1 MLSLAF
7 VSVCRQFS
15 GGQAIDKNIRVNHRI
30 RAKEIRVIDDNNEQ
44 LGILTP
50 QAALKIAEERGLDLV
65 EVAPT
70 ATPPVCRIMDYG
82 KYLYQLNKKLHEA
95 KKHQKNITVKE
106 VKFRPNTD
114 EHDYEFK
121 KNNIIRFLKQG
132 DKVKASVFFR
142 GREIVHQSIGR
153 ALLDRLIEELAEV
166 GAVEARAKMEG
177 PNLIAIFSPKAKES
191 TGKKPKDETKNA

>member
-1 MLSLAF
+1 MIGS
-7 VSVCRQFS
+7 
-15 GGQAIDKNIRVNHRI
+15 D
-30 RAKEIRVIDDNNEQ
+30 NEQ

-50 QAALKIAEERGLDLV
+50 SAALKIAEEKGLDLV
-65 EVAPT
+65 EVAAT
-70 ATPPVCRIMDYG
+70 ANPPVCRIMDYG

-121 KNNIIRFLKQG
+121 KNNIVRFLKQG

-142 GREIVHQSIGR
+142 GREIVHRSIGQ
-153 ALLDRLIEELAEV
+153 ALIDRLVDELTEV
-166 GAVEARAKMEG
+166 GAVEARPKMEG
-177 PNLIAIFSPKAKES
+177 PNLIAIFAPKAKES
-191 TGKKPKDETKNA
+191 TTKRPKDEIKNA